1 MNQKLFSLTLPQIN
15 LSIKPSLKQKIL
27 KSLKYL
33 LFLLIGIVLL
43 YFAFRG
49 IDVKKLWAEILNA
62 KYIWIIFSVALLTLS
77 HLVRAY
83 RWNLLIEALNYHP
96 PFRNTFFSMMV
107 GYLANYAF
115 PRVGEITRCGVL
127 AKTEKIPADKLF
139 GTVIIERGVDVLTL
153 LVFLVI
159 LILARFE
166 FFSHFIKP
174 QIVDPFTNF
183 LSSIF
188 QTSIVI
194 WILVL
199 GIPVVLLYLIY
210 RYRVQLARWK
220 FFVKIKDIIKGII
233 SGLKTVYTMKRGFE
247 FIVTSFLIWIF
258 YWLMTFVAFFAFS
271 STTDLKLIDGL
282 FVCVIGA
289 FAFVV
294 PVQGGIGAYHWIVSL
309 GMMLYGLTRE
319 EGLAFATITHG
330 SQAVWTIILGTIS
343 MILLIS
349 IRRHKKIIPA

>member
-1 MNQKLFSLTLPQIN
+1 MF
-15 LSIKPSLKQKIL
+15 LSI
-27 KSLKYL
+27 
-33 LFLLIGIVLL
+33 GIILL

-49 IDVKKLWAEILNA
+49 IDLKKVLAEIMNA
-62 KYIWIIFSVALLTLS
+62 KYIWIIFSVVLLTSS

-83 RWNLLIEALNYHP
+83 RWNLLIEAMNYHP
-96 PFRNTFFSMMV
+96 PFKSTFFSMMV

-115 PRVGEITRCGVL
+115 PRIGEITRCGVL
-127 AKTEKIPADKLF
+127 SKTEKIPPDKLF

-153 LVFLVI
+153 LVFLII
-159 LILARFE
+159 LITARIE
-166 FFSHFIKP
+166 FFSNFIKP
-174 QIVDPFTNF
+174 QIFDPFANF

-188 QTSIVI
+188 HKSVFI
-194 WILVL
+194 WILVI
-199 GIPVVLLYLIY
+199 GIPVTLLFLAYKY
-210 RYRVQLARWK
+210 RARLAKWK
-220 FFVKIKDIIKGII
+220 FFVKIKNIIKGVI

-247 FIVTSFLIWIF
+247 FIVTSLLIWIF
-258 YWLMTFVAFFAFS
+258 YLLMTYVAFFAFS

-330 SQAVWTIILGTIS
+330 SQALWTIILGTLS
-343 MILLIS
+343 MIFLVS
-349 IRRHKKIIPA
+349 VRRNKKTIPT

>member
-1 MNQKLFSLTLPQIN
+1 MKKTIL
-15 LSIKPSLKQKIL
+15 KIL
-27 KSLKYL
+27 RFV
-33 LFLLIGIVLL
+33 LFLCIGVVLL

-49 IDVKKLWAEILNA
+49 IDVKKLWTEMLNA
-62 KYIWIIFSVALLTLS
+62 RYIWILISVALLTVS
-77 HLVRAY
+77 HFIRAY

-96 PFRNTFFSMMV
+96 PLKITFFSMMV

-115 PRVGEITRCGVL
+115 PRIGEITRCGVL

-153 LVFLVI
+153 LVFLII
-159 LILARFE
+159 LITARFE

-174 QIVDPFTNF
+174 QIFDPFVDF
-183 LSSIF
+183 LSSAF
-188 QTSIVI
+188 QKSVYIWIIVI
-194 WILVL
+194 GVPLILLVL
-199 GIPVVLLYLIY
+199 IYIY
-210 RYRVQLARWK
+210 RARLGKLK

-233 SGLKTVYTMKRGFE
+233 SGLKTVYTMKRGFL
-247 FIVTSFLIWIF
+247 FIVSSFLIWIF
-258 YWLMTFVAFFAFS
+258 YWLMTYTAFFAFS
-271 STTDLKLIDGL
+271 STSDLKLIDGL

-330 SQAVWTIILGTIS
+330 SQAVWTIILGTFS
-343 MILLIS
+343 MIYLMLVRRNKIS
-349 IRRHKKIIPA
+349 GPA

>member
-1 MNQKLFSLTLPQIN
+1 
-15 LSIKPSLKQKIL
+15 LKKKIL
-27 KSLKYL
+27 KALKFI

-49 IDVKKLWAEILNA
+49 IDMKKLWTEILNA
-62 KYIWIIFSVALLTLS
+62 KYIWVIFSVVLLTSS

-96 PFRNTFFSMMV
+96 PFKSTFFSMMV

-115 PRVGEITRCGVL
+115 PRIGEITRCGVL

-159 LILARFE
+159 LITARFE
-166 FFSHFIKP
+166 FFSNFIKP
-174 QIVDPFTNF
+174 QIFDPFANF
-183 LSSIF
+183 LSSLF
-188 QTSIVI
+188 QKSVFI
-194 WILVL
+194 WILVI
-199 GIPVVLLYLIY
+199 GIPVIILFLAYKY
-210 RYRVQLARWK
+210 RARLAKRK
-220 FFVKIKDIIKGII
+220 FFLKIKDIIKGII
-233 SGLKTVYTMKRGFE
+233 SGLKTVYKMKRGFE

-258 YWLMTFVAFFAFS
+258 YWLMTYVAFFAFS

-330 SQAVWTIILGTIS
+330 SQAVWTIILGTLS
-343 MILLIS
+343 MIFLVS
-349 IRRHKKIIPA
+349 VRRNKKTIPT

>member
-1 MNQKLFSLTLPQIN
+1 M
-15 LSIKPSLKQKIL
+15 
-27 KSLKYL
+27 
-33 LFLLIGIVLL
+33 
-43 YFAFRG
+43 
-49 IDVKKLWAEILNA
+49 KKLWTEILNA
-62 KYIWIIFSVALLTLS
+62 KYIWIIFSVVLMTSS

-83 RWNLLIEALNYHP
+83 RWNLLIEAMNYHS
-96 PFRNTFFSMMV
+96 PFKSTFFSMMV

-115 PRVGEITRCGVL
+115 PRIGEITRCGVL

-139 GTVIIERGVDVLTL
+139 GTVIIERGVDVITL

-159 LILARFE
+159 LITARFE
-166 FFSHFIKP
+166 FFSNFIKP
-174 QIVDPFTNF
+174 QIFDPFGEF
-183 LSSIF
+183 LSAIF
-188 QTSIVI
+188 QKSVFL
-194 WILVL
+194 WILVI
-199 GIPVVLLYLIY
+199 GIPVILLFLAYKY
-210 RYRVQLARWK
+210 RARLAKWK

-247 FIVTSFLIWIF
+247 FIVTSLLIWIF
-258 YWLMTFVAFFAFS
+258 YWLMTYVAFFAFS

-330 SQAVWTIILGTIS
+330 SQAVWTIILGTLS
-343 MILLIS
+343 MIFLIS
-349 IRRHKKIIPA
+349 LRRNKKTIPT

>member
-1 MNQKLFSLTLPQIN
+1 M
-15 LSIKPSLKQKIL
+15 
-27 KSLKYL
+27 
-33 LFLLIGIVLL
+33 
-43 YFAFRG
+43 
-49 IDVKKLWAEILNA
+49 KKLWTEILNA
-62 KYIWIIFSVALLTLS
+62 KYIWIIFSVVLLTSS

-83 RWNLLIEALNYHP
+83 RWNLLIEAMNYHP
-96 PFRNTFFSMMV
+96 PFKNTFFSMMV

-115 PRVGEITRCGVL
+115 PRIGEITRCGVL

-159 LILARFE
+159 LITARFE
-166 FFSHFIKP
+166 FFSNFIKP
-174 QIVDPFTNF
+174 QIFDPFGNF

-188 QTSIVI
+188 QKSAFI
-194 WILVL
+194 WIFVI
-199 GIPVVLLYLIY
+199 GIPVILLFLAYKY
-210 RYRVQLARWK
+210 RARLAKWK

-233 SGLKTVYTMKRGFE
+233 SGLKTVYTMKRGFV
-247 FIVTSFLIWIF
+247 FIVTSILIWIF
-258 YWLMTFVAFFAFS
+258 YWLMTYVAFFAFS
-271 STTDLKLIDGL
+271 STIDLKLIDGL

-330 SQAVWTIILGTIS
+330 SQAVWTIILGSLS
-343 MILLIS
+343 MIFLIS
-349 IRRHKKIIPA
+349 VRRNKI

>member
-1 MNQKLFSLTLPQIN
+1 
-15 LSIKPSLKQKIL
+15 
-27 KSLKYL
+27 
-33 LFLLIGIVLL
+33 LL

-49 IDVKKLWAEILNA
+49 IDIKKVWAEIINA
-62 KYIWIIFSVALLTLS
+62 KYIWIIFSVLLLTSS
-77 HLVRAY
+77 HLIRAY

-96 PFRNTFFSMMV
+96 PFKNTFFSMMV

-115 PRVGEITRCGVL
+115 PRIGEITRCAVL

-139 GTVIIERGVDVLTL
+139 GTVIIERAVDVITL

-159 LILARFE
+159 LITARFE

-174 QIVDPFTNF
+174 QIFEPFVKF

-188 QTSIVI
+188 QKSIFI
-194 WILVL
+194 WILVI
-199 GIPVVLLYLIY
+199 GIPVILLFLIY
-210 RYRVQLARWK
+210 KYRARLAKWK
-220 FFVKIKDIIKGII
+220 IFVKIKDIIKGIL
-233 SGLKTVYTMKRGFE
+233 SGLKTVYTMKRRFA
-247 FIVTSFLIWIF
+247 FVVTSFLIWIF
-258 YWLMTFVAFFAFS
+258 YWLMTYVAFFAFS
-271 STTDLKLIDGL
+271 SITDLKLIDGL
-282 FVCVIGA
+282 FICVIGA

-330 SQAVWTIILGTIS
+330 SQALWTIILGTTS
-343 MILLIS
+343 MIFLMF
-349 IRRHKKIIPA
+349 IRRNKKTIPA

>member
-1 MNQKLFSLTLPQIN
+1 MK
-15 LSIKPSLKQKIL
+15 KKIL
-27 KSLKYL
+27 KVLKFI

-49 IDVKKLWAEILNA
+49 IDMKKLWTEILNA
-62 KYIWIIFSVALLTLS
+62 KYIWIIFSVVLLTSS

-83 RWNLLIEALNYHP
+83 RWNLLIEAMNYHP
-96 PFRNTFFSMMV
+96 PFKNTFFSMMV

-115 PRVGEITRCGVL
+115 PRIGEITRCGVL

-159 LILARFE
+159 LITARFE
-166 FFSHFIKP
+166 FFSNFIKP
-174 QIVDPFTNF
+174 QIFDPFGNF

-188 QTSIVI
+188 QKSAFI
-194 WILVL
+194 WIFVI
-199 GIPVVLLYLIY
+199 GIPVILLFLAYKY
-210 RYRVQLARWK
+210 RARLAKWK

-233 SGLKTVYTMKRGFE
+233 SGLKTVYTMKRGFV
-247 FIVTSFLIWIF
+247 FIVTSILIWIF
-258 YWLMTFVAFFAFS
+258 YWLMTYVAFFAFS
-271 STTDLKLIDGL
+271 STIDLKLIDGL

-330 SQAVWTIILGTIS
+330 SQAVWTIILGSLS
-343 MILLIS
+343 MIFLIS
-349 IRRHKKIIPA
+349 VRRNKI

>member
-1 MNQKLFSLTLPQIN
+1 
-15 LSIKPSLKQKIL
+15 LKKKIL
-27 KSLKYL
+27 KALKFI
-33 LFLLIGIVLL
+33 LFLVIGIVLL

-49 IDVKKLWAEILNA
+49 IDMKKLWTEILNA
-62 KYIWIIFSVALLTLS
+62 KYIWIIFSVVLMTSS

-83 RWNLLIEALNYHP
+83 RWNLLIEAMNYHS
-96 PFRNTFFSMMV
+96 PFKSTFFSMMV

-115 PRVGEITRCGVL
+115 PRIGEITRCGVL

-139 GTVIIERGVDVLTL
+139 GTVIIERGVDVITL

-159 LILARFE
+159 LITARFE
-166 FFSHFIKP
+166 FFSNFIKP
-174 QIVDPFTNF
+174 QLFDPFGEF
-183 LSSIF
+183 LSAIF
-188 QTSIVI
+188 QKSVFL
-194 WILVL
+194 WILVI
-199 GIPVVLLYLIY
+199 GIPVILLFLAYKY
-210 RYRVQLARWK
+210 RARLAKWK

-247 FIVTSFLIWIF
+247 FIVTSLLIWIL
-258 YWLMTFVAFFAFS
+258 YWPMTYVAFFAFS

-330 SQAVWTIILGTIS
+330 SQAVWTIILGTLS
-343 MILLIS
+343 MIFLIS
-349 IRRHKKIIPA
+349 LRRNKKTIPT

>member
-1 MNQKLFSLTLPQIN
+1 
-15 LSIKPSLKQKIL
+15 
-27 KSLKYL
+27 
-33 LFLLIGIVLL
+33 LFLFIGIILL

-49 IDVKKLWAEILNA
+49 IDMKKLWAEILNA
-62 KYIWIIFSVALLTLS
+62 KYIWIILSVVLLTSS

-83 RWNLLIEALNYHP
+83 RWNLLIEAMNYRP
-96 PFRNTFFSMMV
+96 PFKITFFSMMV

-115 PRVGEITRCGVL
+115 PRIGEITRCGVL

-153 LVFLVI
+153 LIFLVI
-159 LILARFE
+159 LITARFE
-166 FFSHFIKP
+166 FFSNFIKP
-174 QIVDPFTNF
+174 QIFGPFANF

-188 QTSIVI
+188 QKSVFI
-194 WILVL
+194 WIPVI
-199 GIPVVLLYLIY
+199 GIPVILLFLIY
-210 RYRVQLARWK
+210 KYRARLSEWK
-220 FFVKIKDIIKGII
+220 FFVKIKNIIKGII

-247 FIVTSFLIWIF
+247 FIITSFLIWIF
-258 YWLMTFVAFFAFS
+258 YWLMTYVAFFAFS
-271 STTDLKLIDGL
+271 SISDLKLIDGL

-330 SQAVWTIILGTIS
+330 SQAVWTIILGTLS
-343 MILLIS
+343 MIFLIS
-349 IRRHKKIIPA
+349 IRRNKKNIPA